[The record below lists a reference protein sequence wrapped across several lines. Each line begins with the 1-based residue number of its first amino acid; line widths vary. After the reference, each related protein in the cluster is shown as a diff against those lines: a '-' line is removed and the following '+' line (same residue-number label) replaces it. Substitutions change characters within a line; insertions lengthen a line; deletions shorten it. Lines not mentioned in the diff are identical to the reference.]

1 MYRVGGKPYPTKI
14 LHDKL
19 YELILQEKRLDG
31 RSPYE
36 SRPISLQTNLI
47 DKAEGS
53 AQASMG
59 GTKII
64 AGIKTD
70 VGSPYPDTP
79 NQANLTVNAELLPLA
94 SRTFEP
100 GPPDERAIELAR
112 VVDRCI
118 RESRAIDLEKLV
130 YIPGQKVAVIYID
143 IYVLDYDGNYFDPA
157 VLAAV
162 AALATARI
170 KKYEVVDGA
179 LRLVEGEYLKLP
191 VRRLPVSV
199 TLGIFMDKIIVDPTA
214 IEESAL
220 DTSIIIG
227 WSTEDEIAA
236 IQKNAPGRLPFN
248 ILEEAINIS
257 REVSIRHRRKLVE
270 STGWSPEEPPAT

>member
-1 MYRVGGKPYPTKI
+1 MYRIGGKPYPTKI

-19 YELILQEKRLDG
+19 YELILHEKRLDG

-36 SRPISLQTNLI
+36 SRQITLQTNVI
-47 DKAEGS
+47 EKADGS
-53 AQASMG
+53 AQVSIG

-64 AGIKTD
+64 AGIKAE

-79 NQANLTVNAELLPLA
+79 NQANMTVNAELLPLA
-94 SRTFEP
+94 SRSFEP

-118 RESRAIDLEKLV
+118 RESKAIDLEKLV
-130 YIPGQKVAVIYID
+130 YIPGQKVAVLYID
-143 IYVLDYDGNYFDPA
+143 IYVLDYDGNYFDPS

-162 AALATARI
+162 AALATAKI
-170 KKYEVVDGA
+170 KKFEVTNGI
-179 LRLVEGEYLKLP
+179 LKLVEGEYIKIP
-191 VRRLPVSV
+191 MRRLPVSV
-199 TLGIFMDKIIVDPTA
+199 TLGLFMDKIIVDPTA

-220 DTSIIIG
+220 DTSLIVG

-236 IQKNAPGRLPFN
+236 IQKNTPGRLPFN

-257 REVSIRHRRKLVE
+257 REVSIRYRKKLIE
-270 STGWSPEEPPAT
+270 NIGWSPELMT

>member
-19 YELILQEKRLDG
+19 YELILHEKRLDG

-36 SRPISLQTNLI
+36 SRPVNIHTNLI
-47 DKAEGS
+47 DKADGS
-53 AQASMG
+53 AQVSMG

-64 AGIKTD
+64 AGIKVD
-70 VGSPYPDTP
+70 IGSPYPDTP
-79 NQANLTVNAELLPLA
+79 NQANMTVNAELLPLA

-118 RESRAIDLEKLV
+118 RESKAIDLEKLV

-143 IYVLDYDGNYFDPA
+143 IYVLDYDGNYFDPS
-157 VLAAV
+157 VIAAV
-162 AALATARI
+162 AALATAKI
-170 KKYEVVDGA
+170 KKYEVIDGI
-179 LRLVEGEYLKLP
+179 LKLVEGEYTKIP
-191 VRRLPVSV
+191 IRRLPVSV
-199 TLGIFMDKIIVDPTA
+199 NLGLFMDKIIVDPTA

-220 DTSIIIG
+220 DTSLIIG

-236 IQKNAPGRLPFN
+236 IQKNTPGRLPFS
-248 ILEEAINIS
+248 IVEEAVRVS
-257 REVSIRHRRKLVE
+257 REVSIKYRKRLIE
-270 STGWSPEEPPAT
+270 SIAWQLEDTP

>member
-1 MYRVGGKPYPTKI
+1 MYRIGGKPYPTKI

-19 YELILQEKRLDG
+19 YELILHEKRLDG

-36 SRPISLQTNLI
+36 SRQVTLQTNVI
-47 DKAEGS
+47 EKADGS
-53 AQASMG
+53 AQVSIG

-64 AGIKTD
+64 AGIKAE

-79 NQANLTVNAELLPLA
+79 NQANMTVNAELLPLA
-94 SRTFEP
+94 SRSFEP

-130 YIPGQKVAVIYID
+130 YIPGQKVAVLYID
-143 IYVLDYDGNYFDPA
+143 IYVLDYDGNYFDPS

-162 AALATARI
+162 AALATAKI
-170 KKYEVVDGA
+170 KKYEVMNG
-179 LRLVEGEYLKLP
+179 LLKLVEGEFVKIP
-191 VRRLPVSV
+191 MRRLPVSV
-199 TLGIFMDKIIVDPTA
+199 TLGLFMDRIIVDPTA

-220 DTSIIIG
+220 DTSLIIG

-236 IQKNAPGRLPFN
+236 IQKNTPGRLPFN
-248 ILEEAINIS
+248 ILEEAINVS
-257 REVSIRHRRKLVE
+257 REASVRYRKKLIESI
-270 STGWSPEEPPAT
+270 GWSPELMS

>member
-1 MYRVGGKPYPTKI
+1 MYRIGGKPYPTKI

-19 YELILQEKRLDG
+19 YELILHEKRLDG

-36 SRPISLQTNLI
+36 SRQITLQTNVI
-47 DKAEGS
+47 EKADGS
-53 AQASMG
+53 AQVSIG

-64 AGIKTD
+64 AGIKAE

-79 NQANLTVNAELLPLA
+79 NQANMTVNAELLPLA
-94 SRTFEP
+94 SRSFEP

-118 RESRAIDLEKLV
+118 RESKAIDLEKLV
-130 YIPGQKVAVIYID
+130 YIPGQKVAVLYID
-143 IYVLDYDGNYFDPA
+143 IYVLDYDGNYFDPS

-162 AALATARI
+162 AALATAKI
-170 KKYEVVDGA
+170 KKFEVTNGI
-179 LRLVEGEYLKLP
+179 LKLVEGEYIKIP
-191 VRRLPVSV
+191 MRRLPVSV
-199 TLGIFMDKIIVDPTA
+199 TLGLFMDKIIVDPTA

-220 DTSIIIG
+220 DTSLIVG

-236 IQKNAPGRLPFN
+236 IQKNTPGRLPFN

-257 REVSIRHRRKLVE
+257 REVSIRYRKKLIE
-270 STGWSPEEPPAT
+270 NIGWSPELMS

>member
-1 MYRVGGKPYPTKI
+1 MYRIGGKPYPTKI

-19 YELILQEKRLDG
+19 YELILHEKRLDG

-36 SRPISLQTNLI
+36 SRQITLQTNVI
-47 DKAEGS
+47 EKADGS
-53 AQASMG
+53 AQVSIG

-64 AGIKTD
+64 AGIKAE

-79 NQANLTVNAELLPLA
+79 NQANMTVNAELLPLA
-94 SRTFEP
+94 SRSFEP

-118 RESRAIDLEKLV
+118 RESKAIDLEKLV
-130 YIPGQKVAVIYID
+130 YIPGQKVAVLYID
-143 IYVLDYDGNYFDPA
+143 IYVLDYDGNYFDPS

-162 AALATARI
+162 AALATAKI
-170 KKYEVVDGA
+170 KKFEVTNGI
-179 LRLVEGEYLKLP
+179 LKLVEGEYINIP
-191 VRRLPVSV
+191 MRRLPVSV
-199 TLGIFMDKIIVDPTA
+199 TLGLFMDKIIVDPTA

-220 DTSIIIG
+220 DTSLIVG

-236 IQKNAPGRLPFN
+236 IQKNTPGRLPFN

-257 REVSIRHRRKLVE
+257 REVSIRYRKKLIE
-270 STGWSPEEPPAT
+270 NIGWSPELMS

>member
-1 MYRVGGKPYPTKI
+1 VYRIGGKPYPTKI

-19 YELILQEKRLDG
+19 YELILHEKRLDG

-36 SRPISLQTNLI
+36 SRQITLQTNVI
-47 DKAEGS
+47 EKADGS
-53 AQASMG
+53 AQVSIG

-64 AGIKTD
+64 AGIKAE

-79 NQANLTVNAELLPLA
+79 NQANMTVNAELLPLA
-94 SRTFEP
+94 SRSFEP

-118 RESRAIDLEKLV
+118 RESKAIDLEKLV
-130 YIPGQKVAVIYID
+130 YIPGQKVAVLYID
-143 IYVLDYDGNYFDPA
+143 IYVLDYDGNYFDPS

-162 AALATARI
+162 AALATAKI
-170 KKYEVVDGA
+170 KKFEVTNGI
-179 LRLVEGEYLKLP
+179 LKLVEGEYINIP
-191 VRRLPVSV
+191 MRRLPVSV
-199 TLGIFMDKIIVDPTA
+199 TLGLFMDKIIVDPTA

-220 DTSIIIG
+220 DTSLIVG

-236 IQKNAPGRLPFN
+236 IQKNTPGRLPFN

-257 REVSIRHRRKLVE
+257 REVSIRYRKKLIE
-270 STGWSPEEPPAT
+270 NIGWSPELMS